1 MGLREKIQDKA
12 IRENIAADFAK
23 LMDEQVATKNGFSG
37 MALKTAYNVVK
48 GVDAGYIPGAIGR
61 ILPDAFAALDP
72 MWNEGVQAGNPVEH
86 LVQNRSRTA
95 DTLLSV
101 TDARIEKTNNG
112 IVRSSYSKFR
122 KSVKG
127 DIEAAVPGMAKI
139 IDAHVRG

>member
-1 MGLREKIQDKA
+1 MGLSDKIQDKT

-23 LMDEQVATKNGFSG
+23 LMDEQVATKNGLSG
-37 MALKTAYNVVK
+37 MALKTAYGIVK
-48 GVDAGYIPGAIGR
+48 GAGAGYIPGAIGR

-72 MWNEGVQAGNPVEH
+72 MWNEGLQAGDPVGH
-86 LVQNRSRTA
+86 LVQNSARTA

-112 IVRSSYSKFR
+112 IVRSSYNKFR

-139 IDAHVRG
+139 IDAHVQG